1 MFAMLGPISFRLIT
15 YFEGVTNKR
24 SWDYAKHDVIEGKPR
39 LQYMGEALE
48 EVTIDLVFHVSYCN
62 PEAELAKLRIAGTMR
77 TALPFIYGSGQY
89 VGMFVIKQIQTTS
102 RQTDKRGGL
111 VAVVAKVT
119 LMEHGGLG
127 GLLGAIISVVN
138 NAARASG
145 AGSNRQTAP
154 AAAPPSGDPAA
165 VPPASIV
172 RS

>member
-15 YFEGVTNKR
+15 YFEGVTNKQ

-39 LQYMGEALE
+39 LQFMGGALE
-48 EVTIDLVFHVSYCN
+48 EVTIDLLFHVSYCN
-62 PEAELAKLRIAGTMR
+62 PEAEMAKLRIAGTMH

-89 VGMFVIKQIQTTS
+89 VGMFVVKQIQSTT

-111 VAVVAKVT
+111 VSITAKVS

-145 AGSNRQTAP
+145 AGSNKQTAP
-154 AAAPPSGDPAA
+154 APAAPKGDPAA
-165 VPPASIV
+165 VPPSSIV
-172 RS
+172 RA